1 MLNAFREA
9 YEETLVLMKQNK
21 KEVVWDFSPT
31 YVFGL
36 AQMFLARL
44 EKVSF
49 RREKYGWLVTGECH
63 YLLIFQIQ
71 NVIQTIETYS
81 VLSKVYINGIETFA
95 KQITLTHD
103 VIVRKK
109 YEHIEPR

>member
-9 YEETLVLMKQNK
+9 YEETLVLMKQSK
-21 KEVVWDFSPT
+21 KEIDWDFSPT

-44 EKVSF
+44 EKVGVRFTVARSPEV
-49 RREKYGWLVTGECH
+49 RMNGLC
-63 YLLIFQIQ
+63 IFQIQ
-71 NVIQTIETYS
+71 NVIQTREKYS
-81 VLSKVYINGIETFA
+81 VLTKVYINGIETFA
-95 KQITLTHD
+95 KPIATTHD
-103 VIVRKK
+103 VIVRKT

>member
-49 RREKYGWLVTGECH
+49 
-63 YLLIFQIQ
+63 
-71 NVIQTIETYS
+71 
-81 VLSKVYINGIETFA
+81 
-95 KQITLTHD
+95 
-103 VIVRKK
+103 
-109 YEHIEPR
+109 